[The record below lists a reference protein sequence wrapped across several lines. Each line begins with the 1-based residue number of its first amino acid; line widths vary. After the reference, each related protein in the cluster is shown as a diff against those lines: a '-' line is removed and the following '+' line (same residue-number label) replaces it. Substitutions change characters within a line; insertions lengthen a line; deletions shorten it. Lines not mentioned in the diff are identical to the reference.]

1 MSVKIGRNSK
11 FDKGVGAANM
21 RMRNKPWATPELN
34 TCKFFV
40 REPVQNLGKWH
51 RCFQR
56 QQPIHLELGCGK
68 GLFIAGLAPQNPQ
81 INYMGIDMKDAVLAP
96 AKRYIEQAFQEA
108 GKEPDNV
115 LLMAHDIERILMIM
129 NSSDVV
135 ERIYINFCNPWP
147 RAKHNKRRLTH
158 SRQLENYKR
167 FLAEDGEI
175 WFKTDDDTLFEDTLG
190 YLAESGFEIIWKTYD
205 LHAENRPG
213 NVMTEHEKMFLEKGI
228 KIKALI
234 ARPVV

>member
-1 MSVKIGRNSK
+1 
-11 FDKGVGAANM
+11 M

-34 TCKFFV
+34 ACSFFV
-40 REPVQNLGKWH
+40 RDPAQFLGKWQN
-51 RCFQR
+51 CFKR
-56 QQPIHLELGCGK
+56 RQPIHLELGCGK

-81 INYMGIDMKDAVLAP
+81 INYMGIDLKDAVLAP
-96 AKRYIEQAFQEA
+96 AKRYIEQAFQDA

-115 LLMAHDIERILMIM
+115 LLMAQDIERILMIM
-129 NSSDVV
+129 NSSDTV

-158 SRQLENYKR
+158 PRQLENYKQ
-167 FLAEDGEI
+167 FLAHDGEI
-175 WFKTDDDTLFEDTLG
+175 WFKTDDDPLFEDTLG

-205 LHAENRPG
+205 LHTEGYPGNCHG

-234 ARPVV
+234 ARPIV